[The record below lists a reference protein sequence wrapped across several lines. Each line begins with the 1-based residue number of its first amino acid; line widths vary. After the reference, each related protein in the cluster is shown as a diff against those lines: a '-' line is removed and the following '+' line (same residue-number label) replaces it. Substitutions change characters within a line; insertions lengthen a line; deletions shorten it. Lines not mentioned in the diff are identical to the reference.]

1 VNKLNHGRTK
11 RITAEF
17 RGDEAVEIDIL
28 EVMLRMGE
36 VARTRIDCDTKL
48 VRLGLKALDR
58 AISDYCNRT
67 GQRYP
72 SYLTLVKHLEEKDS
86 APVPAELQRVVSI
99 QKL

>member
-1 VNKLNHGRTK
+1 MSTTNHGRVK
-11 RITAEF
+11 RVHAEF

-48 VRLGLKALDR
+48 MRLGLKALDR
-58 AISDYCNRT
+58 VIADYCGRT

-72 SYLTLVKHLEEKDS
+72 SYLALMKHLEEKD
-86 APVPAELQRVVSI
+86 ALPPAEAGRVVSI
-99 QKL
+99 QK